1 MNLKRSY
8 SIVSSTFKGTSLN
21 AIHPPF
27 YLACMRFCSIASL
40 TVFAASLLLADLVLA
55 ETVSLSTLVEK
66 TVSNHPELR
75 FYEAEI
81 QAAKGG
87 KKTAGVFTNPD
98 LQTGVGNWRVREL
111 ATNQVSDGP
120 TWSVTLTQ
128 TIEWPGRIALRK
140 AIAQKKLDIAELGL
154 SQFRRT
160 IASQVETRGWQFL
173 AAQEKA
179 RVAYEVA
186 HRLEELSNVVLQR
199 DPAGIAPRM
208 EAKIIQASAMT
219 LGAERSRAQNELD
232 SARFELNRLL
242 GQKPEHKLE
251 ISHEKLML
259 NPPPPLDKLLTS
271 ARSQNFE
278 LRSRMLEVEQQGFE
292 VALAEKQ
299 LWPAITVQPY
309 VQRQTNQTRETQ
321 VGMGV
326 SFPLPLLDRNTGQI
340 EAARARKTQ
349 AEVLLNSHLSQL
361 ERDVASQESHYRIH
375 VAELS
380 KWPPNILDEFQKVA
394 AEADEHYR
402 LGALPLTTYIELQRQ
417 YLESV
422 QAVLTSQLGALE
434 ARLALEQLTGLGLP
448 R

>member
-1 MNLKRSY
+1 MHPRS
-8 SIVSSTFKGTSLN
+8 
-21 AIHPPF
+21 
-27 YLACMRFCSIASL
+27 LALLAFGLTPLFPTLPASAESIAL
-40 TVFAASLLLADLVLA
+40 PA
-55 ETVSLSTLVEK
+55 LVEK
-66 TVSNHPELR
+66 TVANHPELR

-81 QAAKGG
+81 QAAKAG
-87 KKTAGVFTNPD
+87 KKTAGTFKNPD
-98 LQTGVGNWRVREL
+98 LQTGIGNWRVRDL
-111 ATNQVSDGP
+111 STGGVSDGP

-128 TIEWPGRIALRK
+128 TIEWPGRLALRK
-140 AIAQKKLDIAELGL
+140 AIAQKQIQIAELGL
-154 SQFRRT
+154 TQFRRT
-160 IASQVETRGWQFL
+160 VASQVETRAWQFL

-179 RVAYEVA
+179 RVAHEVA
-186 HRLEELSNVVLQR
+186 HRLEELSNIVLQR
-199 DPAGIAPRM
+199 DPAGVAPRM

-219 LGAERSRAQNELD
+219 LGAEHSRAQNELD
-232 SARFELNRLL
+232 ASRFELNRLL
-242 GQKPEHKLE
+242 GHQPGQALE
-251 ISHEKLML
+251 ITREKLVL
-259 NPPPPLDKLLTS
+259 TPPPSLEKLLAT
-271 ARSQNFE
+271 ARTQNFE

-299 LWPAITVQPY
+299 VWPAITVQPY

-321 VGMGV
+321 AGIGL
-326 SFPLPLLDRNTGQI
+326 SFPLPLLDRNTGPI
-340 EAARARKTQ
+340 EAAKARKTQ

-375 VAELS
+375 VAELA
-380 KWPPNILDEFQKVA
+380 KWPPNILEEFRKVA

-434 ARLALEQLTGLGLP
+434 ARLALEQLTGTALP